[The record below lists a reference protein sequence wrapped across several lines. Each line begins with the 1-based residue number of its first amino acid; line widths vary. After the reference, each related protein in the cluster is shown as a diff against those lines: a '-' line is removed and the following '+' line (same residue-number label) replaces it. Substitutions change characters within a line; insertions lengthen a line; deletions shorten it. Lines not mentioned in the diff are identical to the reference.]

1 MADLLIAGGGGGDD
15 DDEPR
20 PVSTAAPLVF
30 RSVGMPLTKS
40 PPN

>member
-1 MADLLIAGGGGGDD
+1 MADLLIAGGGGG

-30 RSVGMPLTKS
+30 RSVGMPLAKS